1 MRGLYNAFLIF
12 YAGVRDGDVWF
23 GVVWMERG
31 DIWERVETF
40 ASRPRLKRLQTQTV
54 RNHIFQT
61 SGQPKQFDH
70 PFPFQHSQS

>member
-1 MRGLYNAFLIF
+1 MGGLYNVFLVF
-12 YAGVRDGDVWF
+12 YSGVRDGDVGF

-61 SGQPKQFDH
+61 SGQPKQF
-70 PFPFQHSQS
+70 